1 MDRRLRH
8 PSVYAER
15 KRGMTTRSLNRLF
28 TYNEWA
34 WRAGLPKP
42 CRARL
47 RRSTSLSAPSSGI
60 HSTAW
65 PFTAIAQNGPGC
77 GEYGAT
83 VRRAGQRR
91 RISLRSNAV
100 RAAWTPLW
108 AEWQEF
114 LGSLTPGALAE
125 TVRSRNSQGV
135 EYNLLL
141 DDVLRHVIN
150 HATEHRSQMTPTLA
164 QLGYPT
170 EPLDYARFA
179 AVEK

>member
-1 MDRRLRH
+1 
-8 PSVYAER
+8 
-15 KRGMTTRSLNRLF
+15 MTTRSLNRLF

-34 WRAGLPKP
+34 WRRVFPSLAALEAEEYFAERPFFWHSLHGLAVHGYSAEWTWLQRVRGDSPP
-42 CRARL
+42 
-47 RRSTSLSAPSSGI
+47 RRP
-60 HSTAW
+60 TAED
-65 PFTAIAQNGPGC
+65 FASID
-77 GEYGAT
+77 
-83 VRRAGQRR
+83 
-91 RISLRSNAV
+91 AV

-125 TVRSRNSQGV
+125 TVRSRNAQGV
-135 EYNLLL
+135 EYILPV

-164 QLGYPT
+164 QLGHPT
-170 EPLDYARFA
+170 DPLDYARFA